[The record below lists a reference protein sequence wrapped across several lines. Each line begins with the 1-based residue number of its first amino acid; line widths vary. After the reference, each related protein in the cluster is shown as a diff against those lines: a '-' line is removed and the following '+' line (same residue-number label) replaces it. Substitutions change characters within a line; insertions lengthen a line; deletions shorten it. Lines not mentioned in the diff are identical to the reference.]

1 MISTWHRCLP
11 LAVALVL
18 ACDSQAQTQTPPP
31 SKSAPAKAPEP
42 APAPTKQPAE
52 AAPEETNPEETTPA
66 YQEAGGVQY
75 VELVTGGAQAE
86 DALPLIIA
94 IHGLGDRPEDFSG
107 LLRGFPE
114 PARVILPRAIDDHEV
129 GFSWFPIRARSEDVE
144 GLSAGITRA
153 ADALAKHIAAIRA
166 ARPTVGR
173 PIVTGFS
180 QGGMLSFTL
189 AAQHPEQVAA
199 AYPVGGWLPPPLWPK
214 TGPASE
220 AANPPVIALHG
231 DDDRA
236 LLIEK
241 TRESVAH
248 QRKLGYSVELVEYPG
263 VGHQITL
270 EMRTKL
276 WDMLKAAAARERDA
290 GATAKPA
297 KPAG

>member
-1 MISTWHRCLP
+1 MRSTWNLL
-11 LAVALVL
+11 LAVALL
-18 ACDSQAQTQTPPP
+18 PACDSRAQTQTPPP

-42 APAPTKQPAE
+42 APTEQPTEQPTEATSETPEE
-52 AAPEETNPEETTPA
+52 AAGA
-66 YQEAGGVQY
+66 YREAGGVQY
-75 VELVTGGAQAE
+75 VELVTGGAKAE
-86 DALPLIIA
+86 NALPLIIA

-107 LLRGFPE
+107 LLRDFPE
-114 PARVILPRAIDDHEV
+114 PARVILPRALDDHEV

-144 GLSAGITRA
+144 GLSAGIKRA
-153 ADALAKHIAAIRA
+153 ADALAKHIKAIRA

-189 AAQHPEQVAA
+189 AAHHPDQVAA

-214 TGPASE
+214 TGPSSE
-220 AANPPVIALHG
+220 GANPPVVALHG

-236 LLIEK
+236 LLIEN
-241 TRESVAH
+241 TRESVAR
-248 QRKLGYSVELVEYPG
+248 QRELGYDVELVEYPG
-263 VGHQITL
+263 IGHQITL

-276 WDMLKAAAARERDA
+276 WGMLKAAAAREREA
-290 GATAKPA
+290 GASAKPT